1 MGMHRQIDNEVNE
14 LRRLIL
20 SMGEAVEKAVEEAT
34 QALCE
39 RNAARCDNVRA
50 IEDSVNQ
57 HHLEV
62 DEKCLKIIA
71 SQSPLAADLRLIL
84 AIVKINSDLERM
96 GDQAMNI
103 SYNVRDYLSKDRLEA
118 DMRIMAMAATV
129 RKMVRDSMEAFVKN
143 DVKLSEQVLL
153 QDDEVDE
160 GKNATFRELVA
171 LMKVEPQSVDAAVD
185 LMLVSR
191 NLERLGDHA
200 TNIAEDVIFASTG
213 KDIRHG
219 GYKPGDLD

>member
-1 MGMHRQIDNEVNE
+1 MHRQIDNEIND
-14 LRRLIL
+14 LRALIL

-39 RNAARCDNVRA
+39 RNPSRCDKVRA

-84 AIVKINSDLERM
+84 AIIKINSDLERM

-103 SYNVRDYLSKDRLEA
+103 SYNVRDYLSKDQLKA
-118 DMRIMAMAATV
+118 DVRIMAMAATV

-143 DVKLSEQVLL
+143 DVKLSEHVLL

-219 GYKPGDLD
+219 GYKPGDLG